1 MRIVDFSIKRPVTV
15 TMIFVATVV
24 FGFVALSRLQL
35 RLLPE
40 ISYPS
45 LTIQTDYPDAAPAE
59 VENFVTRPLEEAV
72 GVISGL
78 RSVRSVS
85 KPGMSEIILE
95 FTWKTSM
102 QYAALDVRDK
112 IDLVRLPRECKA
124 PVILRYDP
132 SLDPV
137 IRMGVSGSD
146 NLVRLRNLADYSIKK
161 ELEALDG
168 VASAKV
174 LGGLEEEIQVE
185 LDERRLSS
193 YGIPIATV
201 AARLAQDNVNQSGG
215 RLRDKGSEF
224 LLRTENEFKSVDDI
238 ANTIVREDAG
248 RRVILAD
255 LGSVTRGHVEREVIT
270 RLNGREVVEIAV
282 YKEGDANTVT
292 VADAIKRRV
301 DMMRHQLPDDVKIDV
316 LFDQSRFIKS
326 AINEVRL
333 NAIQGALLSVLILY
347 IFLRDFRSTMIIG
360 LSIPISIMF
369 TFVIMQQLG
378 VSLNLMSLGGLALGV
393 GMLVDN
399 SIVVLES
406 ISRHKETS
414 PDRKQATGRG
424 ASEVASAVTG
434 ATLTTVAVFLPII
447 FVEGLAGQV
456 FKDQALTVS
465 ISLLASLVVSLMLI
479 PMASSLEFKARPL
492 AGAPAGAAKPLP
504 RRRIGRWMRAVTGVL
519 VITVPVFVL
528 KMVRIVSGWLVRGL
542 TFISRPLRGA
552 YGRFYPRLETSYT
565 AALDRALAH
574 RGLFLTGMLTLFGA
588 AILVSPFIGKEVIP
602 QFSQGEFSFAVQ
614 MPEGTPLEN
623 TDARLARMEEFVDAE
638 PGVESY
644 FTSVGTATRLGSNI
658 KNKDEN
664 LGQLNVVMENKGD
677 PVAEERLVNS
687 LRAKF
692 AGIAGADI
700 NFARPSYFT
709 FQTPLEVH
717 VFGYDLDE
725 LKQFSDELVLRVAEI
740 PGVKDVKS
748 SLEFG
753 NPELDVQFDR
763 VRMSS
768 MGLAVEEVANTVR
781 TKIAGDVPT
790 QFKERD
796 KQIDIRV
803 RTSAWRAQDIDAM
816 RSLVVAERDGT
827 PILLGTIAD
836 VEVARG
842 VNQISRVSQQRAAVV
857 SGNVSG
863 RDLGN
868 VADEVTAMLA
878 SLSIPQGITVEL
890 GGENEE
896 LQRSYRSLIL
906 ALILAVFLVYLVMA
920 AQFESFVH
928 PFIIMFTVPLAAI
941 GVVFTL
947 LITGKPLSVV
957 VFIGVI
963 LLAGIV
969 VNNGIVLI
977 DYINT
982 LRREGSPKVD
992 AVRAACRVRLRPILM
1007 TTLTTVLGLMPMAL
1021 GFGEG
1026 AEIRAPMALSVIG
1039 GLAVGSILTLFVI
1052 PSLYSVVARGD

>member
-78 RSVRSVS
+78 RTVRSVS

-137 IRMGVSGSD
+137 MRLGVSGSD

-292 VADAIKRRV
+292 VADAIRRRL
-301 DMMRHQLPDDVKIDV
+301 DTMKHQLPDDIKIDV

-347 IFLRDFRSTMIIG
+347 LFLRDFRSTMIIG

-378 VSLNLMSLGGLALGV
+378 VSLNLMSMGGLALGV

-406 ISRHKETS
+406 ISRHKETTA
-414 PDRKQATGRG
+414 DRKEATGRG
-424 ASEVASAVTG
+424 AREVASAVTG

-479 PMASSLEFKARPL
+479 PMASAVEFKTRTP
-492 AGAPAGAAKPLP
+492 APAAADKPAP
-504 RRRIGRWMRAVTGVL
+504 RRRAGRWMAAVSRTL
-519 VITVPVFVL
+519 LFTVPVFVMKL
-528 KMVRIVSGWLVRGL
+528 VRIVAGWLVRGL
-542 TFISRPLRGA
+542 TLVSRPLRGG
-552 YGRFYPRLETSYT
+552 YDRFYPRLEASY
-565 AALDRALAH
+565 ARALDRTLAH
-574 RGLFLTGMLTLFGA
+574 RGRFLSGMLALFAA
-588 AILVSPFIGKEVIP
+588 AILVSPFIGREVIP

-614 MPEGTPLEN
+614 MPEGTPLES
-623 TDARLARMEEFVDAE
+623 TDARLKRMEEIVAGE

-664 LGQLNVVMENKGD
+664 LGQLNVVMERKGD
-677 PVAEERLVNS
+677 PVAEEALVNS

-692 AGIAGADI
+692 AGIQGGEI

-740 PGVKDVKS
+740 KGVKDVKS

-753 NPELDVQFDR
+753 NPELDVEFDR

-803 RTSAWRAQDIDAM
+803 RTSAWRAQDVDAM

-827 PILLGTIAD
+827 PILLGTIASVD
-836 VEVARG
+836 VARG
-842 VNQISRVSQQRAAVV
+842 VNQISRVAQQRAAVV

-868 VADEVTAMLA
+868 VAREVQAMLG
-878 SLSIPQGITVEL
+878 SMQIPRGITVEL

-941 GVVFTL
+941 GVIFTL
-947 LITGKPLSVV
+947 LVTGKPLSVV

-982 LRREGSPKVD
+982 LRREGMAKME
-992 AVRAACRVRLRPILM
+992 AVRTAGRVRLRPILM

-1026 AEIRAPMALSVIG
+1026 AEIRAPMALTVIG

-1052 PSLYSVVARGD
+1052 PSLYSVVARGE

>member
-1 MRIVDFSIKRPVTV
+1 MRIVDFSIRRPVTV

-45 LTIQTDYPDAAPAE
+45 LTIQTEYPDAAPAE

-85 KPGMSEIILE
+85 KPGMSEILLE

-112 IDLVRLPRECKA
+112 IDLVRLPRECDA

-137 IRMGVSGSD
+137 MRLGVSGTD
-146 NLVRLRNLADYSIKK
+146 NLVRLRNLSDYTIKK
-161 ELEALDG
+161 DLEALDG

-224 LLRTENEFKSVDDI
+224 LLRTENEFRSVEDI
-238 ANTIVREDAG
+238 ANTIVREEGG

-255 LGSVTRGHVEREVIT
+255 LGTVSRGNVEREVIT

-292 VADAIKRRV
+292 VADAVRRRV
-301 DMMRHQLPDDVKIDV
+301 EGMKRQLPDDVKIDV

-333 NAIQGALLSVLILY
+333 NAIQGALLAVLILY
-347 IFLRDFRSTMIIG
+347 LFLRDFRSTLIIG

-406 ISRHKETS
+406 IARHKEKT
-414 PDRKQATGRG
+414 PDRKEATSRG

-479 PMASSLEFKARPL
+479 PMASAIDFKARRVETVPS
-492 AGAPAGAAKPLP
+492 APKPVSQRRAA
-504 RRRIGRWMRAVTGVL
+504 RWARAVGHVL
-519 VITVPVFVL
+519 VTTVPVFVMKVL
-528 KMVRIVSGWLVRGL
+528 RRVSGWLVRGA
-542 TFISRPLRGA
+542 TFVSRPLRGA
-552 YGRFYPRLETSYT
+552 YDRFYPRIEAGYT
-565 AALDRALAH
+565 RALDRALAH
-574 RGLFLTGMLTLFGA
+574 RTVFLGGMVTLFA
-588 AILVSPFIGKEVIP
+588 LAVVTAPFIGREVIP

-614 MPEGTPLEN
+614 APEGTPLEN
-623 TDARLARMEEFVDAE
+623 TDARLQRMEEIVADA

-644 FTSVGTATRLGSNI
+644 FTSVGTATRLGSNV
-658 KNKDEN
+658 KSKDEN
-664 LGQLNVVMENKGD
+664 LGQLNVVMERKGD
-677 PVAEERLVNS
+677 PKAEEALIARLRDRFSVIE
-687 LRAKF
+687 
-692 AGIAGADI
+692 GVDI
-700 NFARPSYFT
+700 KFARPSYFT

-725 LKQFSDELVLRVAEI
+725 LKAFADGLAERMGTI

-753 NPELDVQFDR
+753 NPELDVEFDR

-768 MGLAVEEVANTVR
+768 MGLSVEEVANTVR

-790 QFKERD
+790 LFKERD

-803 RTSAWRAQDIDAM
+803 RTSAWRAQDVDAM
-816 RSLVVAERDGT
+816 RSLVVAERDGA

-842 VNQISRVSQQRAAVV
+842 VNQISRVAQQRAAVV
-857 SGNVSG
+857 AGNVSG
-863 RDLGN
+863 RDIGN
-868 VADEVTAMLA
+868 VASEVEKMLG
-878 SLSIPQGITVEL
+878 SMQIPRGITVEL

-896 LQRSYRSLIL
+896 LQRSYRSLLL
-906 ALILAVFLVYLVMA
+906 ALVLAVFLVYLVMA

-941 GVVFTL
+941 GVIFTL
-947 LITGKPLSVV
+947 LVTGKPLSVV

-982 LRREGSPKVD
+982 LRREGVAKME
-992 AVRAACRVRLRPILM
+992 AVRTAGRVRLRPILM
-1007 TTLTTVLGLMPMAL
+1007 TSLTTILGLMPMAL

-1026 AEIRAPMALSVIG
+1026 AEIRAPMALTVIG

-1052 PSLYSVVARGD
+1052 PSLYSVVARGE

>member
-1 MRIVDFSIKRPVTV
+1 
-15 TMIFVATVV
+15 
-24 FGFVALSRLQL
+24 
-35 RLLPE
+35 
-40 ISYPS
+40 
-45 LTIQTDYPDAAPAE
+45 
-59 VENFVTRPLEEAV
+59 
-72 GVISGL
+72 
-78 RSVRSVS
+78 
-85 KPGMSEIILE
+85 
-95 FTWKTSM
+95 
-102 QYAALDVRDK
+102 
-112 IDLVRLPRECKA
+112 
-124 PVILRYDP
+124 
-132 SLDPV
+132 
-137 IRMGVSGSD
+137 
-146 NLVRLRNLADYSIKK
+146 
-161 ELEALDG
+161 
-168 VASAKV
+168 
-174 LGGLEEEIQVE
+174 
-185 LDERRLSS
+185 
-193 YGIPIATV
+193 
-201 AARLAQDNVNQSGG
+201 
-215 RLRDKGSEF
+215 
-224 LLRTENEFKSVDDI
+224 
-238 ANTIVREDAG
+238 
-248 RRVILAD
+248 
-255 LGSVTRGHVEREVIT
+255 
-270 RLNGREVVEIAV
+270 
-282 YKEGDANTVT
+282 
-292 VADAIKRRV
+292 
-301 DMMRHQLPDDVKIDV
+301 
-316 LFDQSRFIKS
+316 
-326 AINEVRL
+326 
-333 NAIQGALLSVLILY
+333 
-347 IFLRDFRSTMIIG
+347 MIIG

-378 VSLNLMSLGGLALGV
+378 VSLNLMSMGGLALGV

-406 ISRHKETS
+406 ISRHKETTA
-414 PDRKQATGRG
+414 DRKEATGRG
-424 ASEVASAVTG
+424 AREVASAVTG

-479 PMASSLEFKARPL
+479 PMASAVEFKTRTP
-492 AGAPAGAAKPLP
+492 APAAADKPAP
-504 RRRIGRWMRAVTGVL
+504 RRRAGRWMAAVSRTL
-519 VITVPVFVL
+519 LFTVPVFVMKL
-528 KMVRIVSGWLVRGL
+528 VRIVAGWLVRGL
-542 TFISRPLRGA
+542 TFVSRPLRGG
-552 YGRFYPRLETSYT
+552 YDRFYPRLEASY
-565 AALDRALAH
+565 AQALDRTLAH
-574 RGLFLTGMLTLFGA
+574 RGRFLSGMLALFAA
-588 AILVSPFIGKEVIP
+588 AILVSPFIGREVIP

-614 MPEGTPLEN
+614 MPEGTPLES
-623 TDARLARMEEFVDAE
+623 TDARLKRMEEIVAGE

-664 LGQLNVVMENKGD
+664 LGQLNVVMERKGD
-677 PVAEERLVNS
+677 PVAEEALVNS

-692 AGIAGADI
+692 AGIQGGEI

-740 PGVKDVKS
+740 KGVKDVKS

-753 NPELDVQFDR
+753 NPELDVEFDR

-803 RTSAWRAQDIDAM
+803 RTSAWRAQDVDAM

-827 PILLGTIAD
+827 PILLGTIASVD
-836 VEVARG
+836 VARG
-842 VNQISRVSQQRAAVV
+842 VNQISRVAQQRAAVV

-868 VADEVTAMLA
+868 VAREVQAMLG
-878 SLSIPQGITVEL
+878 SMQIPRGITVEL

-941 GVVFTL
+941 GVIFTL
-947 LITGKPLSVV
+947 LVTGKPLSVV

-982 LRREGSPKVD
+982 LRREGMAKME
-992 AVRAACRVRLRPILM
+992 AVRTAGRVRLRPILM

-1026 AEIRAPMALSVIG
+1026 AEIRAPMALTVIG

-1052 PSLYSVVARGD
+1052 PSLYSAVARGE